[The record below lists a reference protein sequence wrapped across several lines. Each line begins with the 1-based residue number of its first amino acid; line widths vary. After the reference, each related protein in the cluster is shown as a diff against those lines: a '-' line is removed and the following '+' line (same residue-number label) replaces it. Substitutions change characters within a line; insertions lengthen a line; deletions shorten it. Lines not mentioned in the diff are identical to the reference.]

1 MSRLEEQID
10 ISAPARKVWDRLHDV
25 ESYPAFM
32 DGVQRAFVHGSN
44 RAHLDVQTKSAQREF
59 EAVLADRDDDQ
70 VIAWQT
76 EGSPA
81 LKGDLTVRSL
91 DRDHS
96 QVQIRMEYEPE
107 AIHDAFGGPKGMAQI
122 HRIESTVRGD
132 LEQFKNLVEAER

>member
-10 ISAPARKVWDRLHDV
+10 IDAPARKVWDRLHDV

-32 DGVQRAFVHGSN
+32 NGVQSAHAHGSN
-44 RAHLDVQTKSAQREF
+44 RAHLDVQTKSAQQEF
-59 EAVLADRDDDQ
+59 EAVLSDRDDDQ
-70 VIAWQT
+70 VIAWRT

-91 DRDHS
+91 DQDHS

-107 AIHDAFGGPKGMAQI
+107 AIHDAFGGPRGMAQI
-122 HRIESTVRGD
+122 HRIENTVRGD
-132 LEQFKNLVEAER
+132 LEQLKNLVEGER